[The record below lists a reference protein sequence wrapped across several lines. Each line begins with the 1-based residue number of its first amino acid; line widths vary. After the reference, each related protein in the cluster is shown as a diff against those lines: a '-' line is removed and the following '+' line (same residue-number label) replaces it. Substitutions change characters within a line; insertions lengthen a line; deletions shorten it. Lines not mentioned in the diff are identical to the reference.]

1 MRLYSQKDVDKKAL
15 RGARIAVLGYGLEA
29 RDILDRMGI
38 HTVHHLLGVPRLKFR
53 YLTGVGDKVPREIRE
68 RAKRLS
74 QLRPDLVPGGTTEDD
89 GSRASVDR
97 LADQLI
103 ARRPAGDEKPE
114 DRILAHYLGIEPEDA
129 QAWPNAGE
137 VAIAVGTARSGVADA
152 LQAARDR
159 WHKSADLNAVR
170 TDLHGLIQAAGG
182 IATVEEL
189 AAQLLA
195 ARGSVQEDERE
206 RSRRASAVLRA
217 AVELEASVSPIRFAA
232 YAESGPVLLAITS
245 EIAEYARRLGRAAD
259 RLVMEEPLPSPGRV
273 EEELGIVQIPV
284 GADSL
289 PPARMLRLAAAAS
302 THAALSARLELYPR
316 GMASLTALRLSLG
329 ALSGPDVLT
338 EDELRARVRGRFPEA
353 IELPPRPFLDA
364 VLDEAGA
371 DRDWRVGP
379 ESAGYHS
386 RAVSDTATGTLT
398 IQRHAT
404 SDEAREATPEVLD
417 ARALEEKISH
427 AVNTGAFLALTVG
440 PRFAGK
446 AEEELLCRFPREI
459 VSLERLML
467 RAMRA
472 EATARRVL
480 WPKALAADAA
490 SRDSADFKN
499 LLRLAARAAPRVRD
513 EVLAL
518 RSPALLTRPG
528 LLARYDLMDVLEGM
542 AQASGTAGGAPGLW
556 LLVPQDGPGRPR
568 IDGSALPIISGANW
582 AHLTEAWITNTHR
595 AGGRAA

>member
-1 MRLYSQKDVDKKAL
+1 M
-15 RGARIAVLGYGLEA
+15 
-29 RDILDRMGI
+29 
-38 HTVHHLLGVPRLKFR
+38 KFR
-53 YLTGVGDKVPREIRE
+53 CLTGVGDKIRREIRE

-74 QLRPDLVPGGTTEDD
+74 QLRPDLVPGGITEDD

-103 ARRPAGDEKPE
+103 ARRPAGDERPE
-114 DRILAHYLGIEPEDA
+114 DRILAHYLGIESEDA
-129 QAWPNAGE
+129 PVWPNAGD

-152 LQAARDR
+152 IHAARDR

-170 TDLHGLIQAAGG
+170 TDIHGLILAAGG
-182 IATVEEL
+182 VASVEEL

-206 RSRRASAVLRA
+206 RTRRASAVLRA

-232 YAESGPVLLAITS
+232 YVESGPVLLAIAP
-245 EIAEYARRLGRAAD
+245 EFAEYARRLGRAAD
-259 RLVMEEPLPSPGRV
+259 RLVAEEPLPSPGRV
-273 EEELGIVQIPV
+273 EEELGVVQVPM

-302 THAALSARLELYPR
+302 TRAALSARLELYPR

-338 EDELRARVRGRFPEA
+338 EDELRGRVRGRFPEA
-353 IELPPRPFLDA
+353 TELPRRPALDSL
-364 VLDEAGA
+364 LDEAGA
-371 DRDWRVGP
+371 DRDWRMGP
-379 ESAGYHS
+379 DKTGYHS
-386 RAVSDTATGTLT
+386 RAASNSATGTLT

-404 SDEAREATPEVLD
+404 TAPPQEATPDVLD
-417 ARALEEKISH
+417 ARALEAKIIH
-427 AVNTGAFLALTVG
+427 AANTGAFLALTVE
-440 PRFAGK
+440 PRRAGD
-446 AEEELLCRFPREI
+446 AEAELVRRFRRDVI
-459 VSLERLML
+459 SLERLML

-472 EATARRVL
+472 EASACRVL

-518 RSPALLTRPG
+518 RSPALLIRPG

-542 AQASGTAGGAPGLW
+542 AQASGTGGGPPGHW
-556 LLVPQDGPGRPR
+556 LLVPQSGPGRPR
-568 IDGSALPIISGANW
+568 IDGNVLPVISGANW
-582 AHLTEAWITNTHR
+582 ACLTDVWITTTHR